1 MCVNVIKCVYLKY
14 IYMIYIYI
22 YIYHIYTVY
31 IYTVYIYIYSIY
43 IYIQYIIPKFRH
55 RQQLN
60 PPSRSSWHR
69 LRPMF
74 KGSRLR
80 WDENFDRRK
89 RGENHGRLP
98 RSRRKHECSYECFI
112 MWFIICLY
120 YIYIYICVC
129 VCVFH
134 NVVHHVSLLVVS
146 TAQNSRPNWASIWLV
161 NVIPTWLTLIVS
173 GPFYLILAS
182 GFSHD
187 LFVEKAYQSPGG
199 FVWN

>member
-14 IYMIYIYI
+14 IYDI
-22 YIYHIYTVY
+22 Y
-31 IYTVYIYIYSIY
+31 IYTVYIYSVYIYTVY

-120 YIYIYICVC
+120 YIYVC
-129 VCVFH
+129 VCFIMWFIMCLY
-134 NVVHHVSLLVVS
+134 LLFL
-146 TAQNSRPNWASIWLV
+146 QLKIQD
-161 NVIPTWLTLIVS
+161 PTEH
-173 GPFYLILAS
+173 PFGWS
-182 GFSHD
+182 MS
-187 LFVEKAYQSPGG
+187 YQLGWPS
-199 FVWN
+199 

>member
-14 IYMIYIYI
+14 IYIWYIYI
-22 YIYHIYTVY
+22 SYIYTVY
-31 IYTVYIYIYSIY
+31 IYTVYIYIQYVY

-120 YIYIYICVC
+120 YIY

-199 FVWN
+199 FVRN